1 MKRIG
6 SFLAVACCVAAMS
19 VAASAATCNSNN
31 SGAWNTA
38 GNWSCGHVPNAADD
52 VVIAT
57 THAMTYNPGTGTIL
71 SLTINGTGSLRFN
84 DNSSDTL
91 TVTGSVTNNGTIFGG
106 DGPGNRTHTLAIG
119 GNFTNNGTLTA
130 AIGDD

>member
-6 SFLAVACCVAAMS
+6 SFLAAAFCLAAMTT
-19 VAASAATCNSNN
+19 VASAATCNSNN

-38 GNWSCGHVPNAADD
+38 GNRSCGHVPNAADD

-57 THAMTYNPGTGTIL
+57 THAMTYNGGTATIL

-84 DNSSDTL
+84 DTRKDTL
-91 TVTGSVTNNGTIFGG
+91 TVTGNVINNS
-106 DGPGNRTHTLAIG
+106 
-119 GNFTNNGTLTA
+119 
-130 AIGDD
+130 